1 MLRPLVRGIKAIR
14 SAETLSQLIAAKKY
28 FNLAVRQQKPSK
40 VKTLWSAFGL
50 DEFRLKSQSL
60 EGKL

>member
-14 SAETLSQLIAAKKY
+14 SAETLSQLITAKRY

-40 VKTLWSAFGL
+40 VKTLWNAFVL
-50 DEFRLKSQSL
+50 DEFCIKAQNL
-60 EGKL
+60 ER